1 MNKSRRGA
9 VATWAAAALLVSL
22 GWTTATA
29 PAASAD
35 VVTPGI
41 PTIDITLPPGVSQ
54 STLDGGSKD
63 TVYAG
68 TTIAIDDPVNDA
80 YDYTTPMNAD
90 GTRTGEIK
98 SRDNN
103 TSSQAKKT

>member
-41 PTIDITLPPGVSQ
+41 PTIDGH
-54 STLDGGSKD
+54 
-63 TVYAG
+63 
-68 TTIAIDDPVNDA
+68 
-80 YDYTTPMNAD
+80 
-90 GTRTGEIK
+90 R
-98 SRDNN
+98 
-103 TSSQAKKT
+103 